1 MDWFTALEGVDELET
16 AEDFLDFF
24 EIEYDPEQVRI
35 NRLHIMHRFNQKLT
49 QASTERCVSA
59 NDRYLLA
66 QSLLGECYATFHKQE
81 ARLHSSMNVY
91 KRLEPSFV
99 PLSQLQGVRL

>member
-1 MDWFTALEGVDELET
+1 MDWFTALEGVDELES

-24 EIEYDPEQVRI
+24 KIEYDPEQVRVS
-35 NRLHIMHRFNQKLT
+35 RLHIMHRFNQKLN
-49 QASTERCVSA
+49 QASAERCVSA
-59 NDRYLLA
+59 SDRYLLA
-66 QSLLGECYATFHKQE
+66 QSLLAECYATFHQQE

-99 PLSQLQGVRL
+99 PLSQLEGVRL